1 VVTFYRSADRISLAS
16 FFRFLP
22 RSMRLGVFL
31 PNWVGDVVMATPA
44 LRTMRKFVG
53 DDGQLVGIMR
63 PYVAEV
69 LAGTTWLDQRIV
81 YDKPA
86 HRLGVASREVYQ
98 SLRAAKLDRIVL
110 LTNSLRTAW
119 MAWRSGARERFGYRG
134 QARSWLLTSRL
145 DQPLADD
152 GGPVATI
159 DGYRQLAT
167 AAGCEP
173 TPPRLELATT
183 NADEAAADAVWQKL
197 NLPRGDRVVVL
208 NSGGAYGA
216 AKQWPAEHFAALA
229 RRIANDNE
237 FSVLV
242 NCGPSEREIAREIVA
257 KANDRRVVALAD
269 EEQLPVGL
277 TKACLKRSRL
287 LVTTDSGPR
296 FFGIAFGR
304 PVVTLFGPTDPIR
317 TATHYD
323 AETCLSLSL
332 DCQPCMA
339 RTCPLGHHRCMRD
352 LSVDQVYK
360 VVAKELVARPIP
372 HAAAPSL

>member
-1 VVTFYRSADRISLAS
+1 
-16 FFRFLP
+16 
-22 RSMRLGVFL
+22 MRLGIFL

-44 LRTMRKFVG
+44 LRAMRKFVG
-53 DDGQLVGIMR
+53 DGGQLIGIMR

-69 LAGTTWLDQRIV
+69 LAGTTWLDQQII

-86 HRLGVASREVYQ
+86 NRWAFASPDVYQ
-98 SLRAAKLDRIVL
+98 SLRAAKLDRVVL

-134 QARSWLLTSRL
+134 QARSWLLTNRL

-152 GGPVATI
+152 GGPLATI
-159 DGYRQLAT
+159 DGYRQLAE

-173 TPPRLELATT
+173 TSPRLELATT
-183 NADEAAADAVWQKL
+183 DADESAADAVWRRLQ
-197 NLPRGDRVVVL
+197 LPPGDRVVVL

-216 AKQWPAEHFAALA
+216 AKQWPVEHFAALA
-229 RRIANDNE
+229 RHIVDGGE
-237 FSVLV
+237 YSVLV
-242 NCGPSEREIAREIVA
+242 NCGPSEREIARDIAA
-257 KANDRRVVALAD
+257 KANDRRVVALA
-269 EEQLPVGL
+269 EEAQLPVGL
-277 TKACLKRSRL
+277 TKACLRRSRL

-317 TATHYD
+317 TETHYD
-323 AETCLSLSL
+323 AEACVSLAL

-339 RTCPLGHHRCMRD
+339 RTCPLVHHRCMRD
-352 LSVDQVYK
+352 LSVDQVYD
-360 VVAKELVARPIP
+360 VVAKKLVAEPGP
-372 HAAAPSL
+372 CAAGRNR

>member
-1 VVTFYRSADRISLAS
+1 
-16 FFRFLP
+16 
-22 RSMRLGVFL
+22 MRLGVFL

-44 LRTMRKFVG
+44 LRTMREFVG

-69 LAGTTWLDQRIV
+69 LAGTTWLNQRIL

-86 HRLGVASREVYQ
+86 NRWGVASRNVYQ
-98 SLRAAKLDRIVL
+98 SLREAKLDRVVL

-134 QARSWLLTSRL
+134 QARSWLLTNRY
-145 DQPLADD
+145 DQPIATD
-152 GGPVATI
+152 GGPLATI
-159 DGYRQLAT
+159 DGYRQLAE
-167 AAGCEP
+167 AAGCAP
-173 TPPRLELATT
+173 TSPLLELATT
-183 NADEAAADAVWQKL
+183 DSDEAAADAAWQRLKL
-197 NLPRGDRVVVL
+197 PPGDRVVVL

-229 RRIANDNE
+229 RRIVNGGQ

-242 NCGPSEREIAREIVA
+242 NCGPSEREIAREIVTR
-257 KANDRRVVALAD
+257 ANDHRVTALAG
-269 EEQLPVGL
+269 EKQLPVGL
-277 TKACLKRSRL
+277 TKACLRRSRL

-323 AETCLSLSL
+323 AETCVSLSL

-339 RTCPLGHHRCMRD
+339 RTCPLVHHRCMRD
-352 LSVDQVYK
+352 LSVEMVYR
-360 VVAKELVARPIP
+360 VVAEKLTQGTACITTI
-372 HAAAPSL
+372 AND